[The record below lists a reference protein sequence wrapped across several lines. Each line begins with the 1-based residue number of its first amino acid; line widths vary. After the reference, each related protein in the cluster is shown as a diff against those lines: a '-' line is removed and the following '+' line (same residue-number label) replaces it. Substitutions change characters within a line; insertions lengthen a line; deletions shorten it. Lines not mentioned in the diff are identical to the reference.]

1 MASNSRRIIFNALE
15 RLLSTDFNAEI
26 QLADANLDT
35 GLVQVAVG
43 TSAAASGYGSA
54 ALVSGV
60 VDGLVVSPANPGVDL
75 TVAVSQGLAYK
86 VGTAPTTLD
95 STRRR
100 IEARSTLTLDLAA
113 YVDGGNPR
121 WVAIEISP
129 GDTVTLSELRDVFQP
144 ALGTFVSTLV
154 DKIRAPLPV
163 LSVTAGAAAAKPILP
178 DGVTGVLPLAYVRLG
193 AAATSIAATDIIL
206 CRPLYS
212 LLRGGSG
219 SAQVHGGGVNV
230 TTAGSSVVPRVQ
242 RGVWSGGG
250 TYALSGASTWD
261 LSATSSYWASGED
274 WASLAGANRVV
285 YGYACRAP
293 YPTGYDADV
302 LVASREFSNFTSHV
316 GGAKGG
322 EPLVIWTT
330 GAPSSSGPYG
340 SRSLTSGDGFWGSG
354 GTVPSQGAHLIGA
367 VTYLTSLPNL
377 TPQVVH
383 GDRVVFPA
391 PTGLDVVSTSA
402 SGATVATDFDV
413 RAAGG
418 GATATPTRTTNY
430 QVKLA
435 CDQTAITVIAD
446 YRLLDQT
453 RLTATTFPVWQGTLE
468 TSAAT
473 TFELWD
479 STWLYV
485 DAAGANPTARIVETS
500 GVGSATMGVYLAG
513 YQDPTLAAR

>member
-1 MASNSRRIIFNALE
+1 MASNSRRIVYNALE
-15 RLLSTDFNAEI
+15 RLLSTDFTNQI

-35 GLVQVAVG
+35 GLVQAAVG
-43 TSAAASGYGSA
+43 TSAAGSGYGSDG
-54 ALVSGV
+54 LVSGV

-75 TVAVSQGLAYK
+75 TVAVSQGLGFK
-86 VGTAPTTLD
+86 VGLAPTTLD

-100 IEARSTLTLDLAA
+100 IEVRSTMTLDLAA

-121 WVAIEISP
+121 WVAIEIAP
-129 GDTVTLSELRDVFQP
+129 GDTVTLSELRDIFQP

-154 DKIRAPLPV
+154 DKIRGPLPV
-163 LSVTAGAAAAKPILP
+163 LSVTAGAAAAKPVLP
-178 DGVTGVLPLAYVRLG
+178 DGTAGVLPLAYIRLA
-193 AAATSIAATDIIL
+193 AAATSIAVTDVIL

-212 LLRGGSG
+212 LLRPRG

-230 TTAGSSVVPRVQ
+230 TAAGSTVAPRIQ

-261 LSATSSYWASGED
+261 LSATSAFWASGEN
-274 WASLAGANRVV
+274 WAGLAGANRVV

-302 LVASREFSNFTSHV
+302 LVASREFANYTSHV
-316 GGAKGG
+316 SGAKGG
-322 EPLVIWTT
+322 EPLVIWSTS
-330 GAPSSSGPYG
+330 APSSSGPYG

-367 VTYLTSLPNL
+367 VTFLDSLPNFA
-377 TPQVVH
+377 PQVIH
-383 GDRVVFPA
+383 GDRVVYPD
-391 PTGLDVVSTSA
+391 PTGLDVGSTSA

-430 QVKLA
+430 QVKVT
-435 CDQTAITVIAD
+435 CDQTAVTVVAD

-453 RLTATTFPVWQGTLE
+453 RLTATTFPVWQAGLE

-479 STWLYV
+479 SAWLYV
-485 DAAGANPTARIVETS
+485 DAAGANPTIRIVETA
-500 GVGSATMGVYLAG
+500 GVGTATMGVYLAG